1 LENKMEISNN
11 SKPKF
16 WVSQAISLPS
26 LLVYLTICL
35 TLLISPL
42 AFAQEDETEEVIE
55 AVTIIGSSEDQKKL
69 AGSGQ
74 IISNADL
81 LKAMDTDIQKIL
93 TAVPGVYMRT
103 EEGYGLR
110 PNISIRGTAIERSAK
125 VAIMEDGVLV
135 APSPYTS
142 SSAYYF
148 PTTGRIHSV
157 EVLKGPAAVS
167 QGPQTIGGAINL
179 ISTPIPNAPSGKFVQ
194 ELGENGMMRTHAY
207 YGGTSGNF
215 GGLIEVHEHE
225 SDGFDSIA
233 NVGGDTGF
241 DKSDLMVKARYKNG
255 NHSLTLKMVDL
266 DETSNQSYV
275 GLSQA
280 SFIANP
286 RQRYGAT
293 AYDKMMND
301 GDQTS
306 LTYVGDFDSF
316 NVTFTSWQND
326 YYRDWF
332 KVSDFNNK
340 KEHGE
345 QDDINELISD
355 ANNGSANAQ
364 AILNGQL
371 PVQIEYKHN
380 NRYYTNEGYQFTI
393 NTSLGIHD
401 LTLGYRD
408 MEDSESRVQAHE
420 YADQAADGSL
430 SALYGY
436 VGLNNSNN
444 RLRESSATS
453 YYLQD
458 TMDFGRLDVT
468 LGYRS
473 EDYDQRHRRWSDPAG
488 PNLTLV
494 RTGEADNRD
503 TFTEND
509 HTTQSFG
516 ATYEVNENLTLV
528 AGFHEGMTPMFGADP
543 EEADNTELGIRYSG
557 DAGDVEIF
565 YFSSEY
571 SNLAAECTLVSGA
584 ACNPDESAVFSG
596 GSADVEG
603 LEFNGSWVLGGDNG
617 ISYPIA
623 LAYTSTDATF
633 NNSSESDY
641 FGVVA
646 AGDDLPYIPSSSM
659 SLVVGFITDSGLSGN
674 VRLIDVG
681 SSCSIA
687 ACGTYNKIHAHTIL
701 DLNLRKALN
710 EAMDVYV
717 VLENATDD
725 EDIISRA
732 PSDGARSQKP
742 RTLKVGFSYKF

>member
-1 LENKMEISNN
+1 MENWPNIHTKINFVIMG
-11 SKPKF
+11 
-16 WVSQAISLPS
+16 L
-26 LLVYLTICL
+26 LTIL
-35 TLLISPL
+35 FFVP
-42 AFAQEDETEEVIE
+42 AFADENTEEVIE
-55 AVTIIGSSEDQKKL
+55 SVTIIGSAEDQRKL

-74 IISNADL
+74 IISNEDL
-81 LKAMDTDIQKIL
+81 SKAMDTDIQKIL

-125 VAIMEDGVLV
+125 VAVMEDGVLV

-179 ISTPIPNAPSGKFVQ
+179 ISTPIPSTTSGKFVQ

-207 YGGTSGNF
+207 FGGTSGNF
-215 GGLIEVHEHE
+215 GALVEVHEHE

-241 DKSDLMVKARYKNG
+241 DKSDLMVKARYESG
-255 NHSLTLKMVDL
+255 AHSLTLKMVDI
-266 DETSNQSYV
+266 DENSNQSYV

-280 SFIANP
+280 SFNANP
-286 RQRYGAT
+286 RVRYGAT

-301 GDQTS
+301 GEQTS
-306 LTYVGDFDSF
+306 LTYVGDFENF
-316 NVTFTSWQND
+316 NVQFTSWQND
-326 YYRDWF
+326 YHRDWF
-332 KVSDFNNK
+332 KVSDFNND

-345 QDDINELISD
+345 QDDINELISA

-364 AILNGQL
+364 AILDGQL
-371 PVQIEYKHN
+371 PVEIEYKHN

-430 SALYGY
+430 SPLYGY
-436 VGLNNSNN
+436 IGLNNSNN

-468 LGYRS
+468 VGYRS
-473 EDYDQRHRRWSDPAG
+473 EDYDQRHRRWSDRAG
-488 PNLTLV
+488 PNLTMV

-503 TFTEND
+503 TFATND
-509 HTTQSFG
+509 HTTSSIG
-516 ATYEVNENLTLV
+516 ATYDLSDNVTLV

-543 EEADNTELGIRYSG
+543 EEAENTELGIRYSEG
-557 DAGDVEIF
+557 ATDIELF

-584 ACNPDESAVFSG
+584 ACNADESAIFSG
-596 GSADVEG
+596 GAADVEG
-603 LEFNGSWVLGGDNG
+603 IEFSGSWILEGDG
-617 ISYPIA
+617 VSYPIA

-659 SLVVGFITDSGLSGN
+659 SLVAGFVTDNGLSGN
-674 VRLIDVG
+674 MRLIDVG

-687 ACGTYNKIHAHTIL
+687 ACGTYNKIHAHTII
-701 DLNLRKALN
+701 DLNLRKALTN
-710 EAMDVYV
+710 SMDIYAII
-717 VLENATDD
+717 ENVSDD
-725 EDIISRA
+725 ADIISRA
-732 PSDGARSQKP
+732 PSEGARSQKP

>member
-1 LENKMEISNN
+1 MCIYTY
-11 SKPKF
+11 
-16 WVSQAISLPS
+16 I
-26 LLVYLTICL
+26 
-35 TLLISPL
+35 
-42 AFAQEDETEEVIE
+42 
-55 AVTIIGSSEDQKKL
+55 
-69 AGSGQ
+69 
-74 IISNADL
+74 
-81 LKAMDTDIQKIL
+81 DTDIHKIL
-93 TAVPGVYMRT
+93 SAVPGVFFRT
-103 EEGYGLR
+103 EDGYGLR

-148 PTTGRIHSV
+148 PTTGRIHAV

-179 ISTPIPNAPSGKFVQ
+179 ISTPIPVAPSGKFVQ
-194 ELGENGMMRTHAY
+194 EVGENGMKRTHFYA
-207 YGGTSGNF
+207 GGTSGNF
-215 GGLIEVHEHE
+215 GGLVEVHEHE

-241 DKSDLMVKARYKNG
+241 KKSDLMVKARYENG
-255 NHSLTLKMVDL
+255 NHSLTFKMVDL

-280 SFIANP
+280 SFNANP

-306 LTYVGDFDSF
+306 LTYVGDFENF

-340 KEHGE
+340 KAHGE

-364 AILNGQL
+364 AILDGKL

-408 MEDSESRVQAHE
+408 MEDSESRIQAHE
-420 YADQAADGSL
+420 YSDQAADGSL
-430 SALYGY
+430 SPIYGY
-436 VGLNNSNN
+436 VGLSGSNN

-458 TMDFGRLDVT
+458 KMDFGKLDIT

-473 EDYDQRHRRWSDPAG
+473 EDYDQRHRRWGEGAG
-488 PNLTLV
+488 PNLTAV
-494 RTGEADNRD
+494 RITSVRD
-503 TFTEND
+503 TFATND
-509 HTTQSFG
+509 HTTQSLG

-543 EEADNTELGIRYSG
+543 EEADNTELGIRYSDG
-557 DAGDVEIF
+557 AGDVEIF

-584 ACNPDESAVFSG
+584 ACNADESAVFSG

-603 LEFNGSWVLGGDNG
+603 LEFSGSWVFEGNG
-617 ISYPIA
+617 VSYPVA
-623 LAYTSTDATF
+623 VSYTSTDATF

-659 SLVVGFITDSGLSGN
+659 SIVAGFISDNGFSGN
-674 VRLIDVG
+674 MRLIDVG

-710 EAMDVYV
+710 DAMDVYLIV
-717 VLENATDD
+717 ENVTDD
-725 EDIISRA
+725 ADIISRA
-732 PSDGARSQKP
+732 PSEGARSQKP

>member
-1 LENKMEISNN
+1 MENWPNTQTKINFVIMG
-11 SKPKF
+11 F
-16 WVSQAISLPS
+16 
-26 LLVYLTICL
+26 LTIL
-35 TLLISPL
+35 F
-42 AFAQEDETEEVIE
+42 FAPVFADDNTEEVIE
-55 AVTIIGSSEDQKKL
+55 SVTIIGSEEDLKNL

-215 GGLIEVHEHE
+215 GGLVEVHEHE

-241 DKSDLMVKARYKNG
+241 DKSDLMVKARYESG
-255 NHSLTLKMVDL
+255 AHSLTLKMVDI
-266 DETSNQSYV
+266 DENSNQSYV

-280 SFIANP
+280 SFNANP

-301 GDQTS
+301 GEQTS
-306 LTYVGDFDSF
+306 LTYVGDFDNF
-316 NVTFTSWQND
+316 NVQFTSWQND
-326 YYRDWF
+326 YHRDWF
-332 KVSDFNNK
+332 KVSDFNND

-364 AILNGQL
+364 AILDGQL
-371 PVQIEYKHN
+371 PVEIEYKHN
-380 NRYYTNEGYQFTI
+380 NRYYTNEGYQFSI
-393 NTSLGIHD
+393 NTTLGIHD
-401 LTLGYRD
+401 LTVGYRD

-430 SALYGY
+430 SPLYGY
-436 VGLNNSNN
+436 IGLNNSNN

-468 LGYRS
+468 VGYRS
-473 EDYDQRHRRWSDPAG
+473 EDYDQRHRRWSDRAG
-488 PNLTLV
+488 PNLTMV

-503 TFTEND
+503 TFATND

-543 EEADNTELGIRYSG
+543 EEADNTELGIRYSDG
-557 DAGDVEIF
+557 AGDVEIF

-603 LEFNGSWVLGGDNG
+603 LEFNGSWVFDGDG
-617 ISYPIA
+617 ISYPVSI
-623 LAYTSTDATF
+623 AYTSTDATF

-646 AGDDLPYIPSSSM
+646 AGDDLPYIPSSTM
-659 SLVVGFITDSGLSGN
+659 SLVAGFVSDSGLSGN
-674 VRLIDVG
+674 MRLIDVG

-687 ACGTYNKIHAHTIL
+687 ACGTYNKIHAHTIV

-710 EAMDVYV
+710 DAMDVYV
-717 VLENATDD
+717 ILENVTDD

-732 PSDGARSQKP
+732 PSEGARSQKP

>member
-1 LENKMEISNN
+1 MG
-11 SKPKF
+11 F
-16 WVSQAISLPS
+16 
-26 LLVYLTICL
+26 LTIL
-35 TLLISPL
+35 F
-42 AFAQEDETEEVIE
+42 FAPVFADDNTEEVIE
-55 AVTIIGSSEDQKKL
+55 SVTIIGSEEDQKKL

-215 GGLIEVHEHE
+215 GGLVEVHEHE

-241 DKSDLMVKARYKNG
+241 DKSDLMVKARYESG
-255 NHSLTLKMVDL
+255 AHSLTLKMVDI
-266 DETSNQSYV
+266 DENSNQSYV

-280 SFIANP
+280 SFNANP

-301 GDQTS
+301 GEQTT
-306 LTYVGDFDSF
+306 LTYVGDFDNF
-316 NVTFTSWQND
+316 NVQFTSWQND
-326 YYRDWF
+326 YHRDWF
-332 KVSDFNNK
+332 KVSDFNND

-345 QDDINELISD
+345 QDDINELISA

-364 AILNGQL
+364 AILDGQL
-371 PVQIEYKHN
+371 PVEIEYKHN
-380 NRYYTNEGYQFTI
+380 NRYYTNEGYQFSI
-393 NTSLGIHD
+393 NTTLGIHD
-401 LTLGYRD
+401 LTVGYRD

-436 VGLNNSNN
+436 IGLNNSNN

-468 LGYRS
+468 VGYRS
-473 EDYDQRHRRWSDPAG
+473 EDYDQRHRRWSDRAG
-488 PNLTLV
+488 PNLTMV

-503 TFTEND
+503 TFATND

-543 EEADNTELGIRYSG
+543 EEADNTELGIRYSDG
-557 DAGDVEIF
+557 AGDVEIF

-603 LEFNGSWVLGGDNG
+603 LEFNGSWVFDGDG
-617 ISYPIA
+617 VSYPVSI
-623 LAYTSTDATF
+623 AYTSTDATF

-646 AGDDLPYIPSSSM
+646 AGDDLPYIPSSMM
-659 SLVVGFITDSGLSGN
+659 SLVAGFVSDSGLSGN
-674 VRLIDVG
+674 MRLIDVG
-681 SSCSIA
+681 SSCSVA
-687 ACGTYNKIHAHTIL
+687 ACGTYNKIHAHTIV

-710 EAMDVYV
+710 DAMDVYV
-717 VLENATDD
+717 IVENVTDD

-732 PSDGARSQKP
+732 PSEGARSQKP

>member
-1 LENKMEISNN
+1 MENWPNTHTKIHFVIMG
-11 SKPKF
+11 
-16 WVSQAISLPS
+16 L
-26 LLVYLTICL
+26 LTIL
-35 TLLISPL
+35 FFIP
-42 AFAQEDETEEVIE
+42 AFADENTEEIIE
-55 AVTIIGSSEDQKKL
+55 SVTIIGSKDDQKKL

-74 IISNADL
+74 IISNDDL

-93 TAVPGVYMRT
+93 TAVPGLYMRT

-157 EVLKGPAAVS
+157 EVLKGPAAVT

-179 ISTPIPNAPSGKFVQ
+179 ISTPIPNSPSGKFTQ
-194 ELGENGMMRTHAY
+194 ELGENGMKRTHLYA
-207 YGGTSGNF
+207 GGTTGNF
-215 GGLIEVHEHE
+215 GGLVEIHEHE

-241 DKSDLMVKARYKNG
+241 DKSDLMVKARYENG

-266 DETSNQSYV
+266 EETSNQSYV

-280 SFIANP
+280 SFNANP

-316 NVTFTSWQND
+316 NVTLTSWQND

-332 KVSDFNNK
+332 KVSDFNND

-345 QDDINELISD
+345 QDDINELIRD

-364 AILNGQL
+364 AILDGKL
-371 PVQIEYKHN
+371 PVEIEYKHN

-393 NTSLGIHD
+393 NTTLGIHD

-436 VGLNNSNN
+436 IGLNNSNN

-453 YYLQD
+453 FYLQD
-458 TMDFGRLDVT
+458 TMDFGRLDITV
-468 LGYRS
+468 GYRS
-473 EDYDQRHRRWSDPAG
+473 EDYDQRHRRWSDRAG

-494 RTGEADNRD
+494 RTGPADNRD
-503 TFTEND
+503 TFAEND

-543 EEADNTELGIRYSG
+543 EEADNTELGLRYSDG
-557 DAGDVEIF
+557 AGDVEIF

-603 LEFNGSWVLGGDNG
+603 LEFSGSWVFEGNG
-617 ISYPIA
+617 VSYPVA
-623 LAYTSTDATF
+623 LSYTSTDATF
-633 NNSSESDY
+633 NNSSDSDY
-641 FGVVA
+641 FGKVA

-659 SLVVGFITDSGLSGN
+659 SLVAGFITDNGLSGN
-674 VRLIDVG
+674 MRIIDVG
-681 SSCSIA
+681 SSCSLA
-687 ACGTYNKIHAHTIL
+687 ACGTYNKIHAHTII

-710 EAMDVYV
+710 DSVDIYAII
-717 VLENATDD
+717 ENVTDD
-725 EDIISRA
+725 ADIISRA
-732 PSDGARSQKP
+732 PSEGARSQKP
-742 RTLKVGFSYKF
+742 RTFKVGFSYKF

>member
-1 LENKMEISNN
+1 MGL
-11 SKPKF
+11 
-16 WVSQAISLPS
+16 
-26 LLVYLTICL
+26 LTIL
-35 TLLISPL
+35 FFAP
-42 AFAQEDETEEVIE
+42 AFADEDTEEIIE
-55 AVTIIGSSEDQKKL
+55 SVTIIGSAEDLRKL

-74 IISNADL
+74 VISNDDL

-93 TAVPGVYMRT
+93 IAVPGIYMRT

-179 ISTPIPNAPSGKFVQ
+179 ISTPIPSSTSGKFIQ

-215 GGLIEVHEHE
+215 GALVEVHEHE

-241 DKSDLMVKARYKNG
+241 DKSDFVFKARYESG
-255 NHSLTLKMVDL
+255 AHSLTLKMVDL

-280 SFIANP
+280 SFNANP
-286 RQRYGAT
+286 RVRYGAT

-301 GDQTS
+301 GEQTS
-306 LTYVGDFDSF
+306 LIYVGDFENF
-316 NVTFTSWQND
+316 NVQFTSWQND
-326 YYRDWF
+326 YHRDWF
-332 KVSDFNNK
+332 KVSDFNND

-345 QDDINELISD
+345 QDDINELISA

-364 AILNGQL
+364 AILDGQL
-371 PVQIEYKHN
+371 PVEIEYKHN

-436 VGLNNSNN
+436 IGLNNSNN

-458 TMDFGRLDVT
+458 TMDFGKLDVT

-473 EDYDQRHRRWSDPAG
+473 EDYDQRHRRWSDRAG

-503 TFTEND
+503 TFATND
-509 HTTQSFG
+509 HTTSSIG
-516 ATYEVNENLTLV
+516 ATYDLSDNITLV

-543 EEADNTELGIRYSG
+543 EEADNTELGVRYSEG
-557 DAGDVEIF
+557 TTDIELF

-571 SNLAAECTLVSGA
+571 SNLAAECTNVTGA
-584 ACNPDESAVFSG
+584 SCNPDESAVFSG
-596 GSADVEG
+596 GAADVEG
-603 LEFNGSWVLGGDNG
+603 IEFSGSWILDGDG
-617 ISYPIA
+617 VSYPIA
-623 LAYTSTDATF
+623 LTYTSTDATF
-633 NNSSESDY
+633 KNSSESDY

-646 AGDDLPYIPSSSM
+646 AGDDLPYVPSSSM
-659 SLVVGFITDSGLSGN
+659 SLVAGFVTDNGLSGN
-674 VRLIDVG
+674 MRLIDVG

-687 ACGTYNKIHAHTIL
+687 ACGTYNKINAHTII
-701 DLNLRKALN
+701 DLNIRKALN
-710 EAMDVYV
+710 ESMDIYAII
-717 VLENATDD
+717 ENVSDD
-725 EDIISRA
+725 ADIISRA

-742 RTLKVGFSYKF
+742 RTIKVGFSYKF

>member
-1 LENKMEISNN
+1 MNDHWPTLQTKINITIMG
-11 SKPKF
+11 
-16 WVSQAISLPS
+16 
-26 LLVYLTICL
+26 LLSILFFV
-35 TLLISPL
+35 P
-42 AFAQEDETEEVIE
+42 AFAADDVETIE
-55 AVTIIGSSEDQKKL
+55 SVTIIGSAEDLRKL
-69 AGSGQ
+69 PGSGQ
-74 IISNADL
+74 IVPNEDL

-110 PNISIRGTAIERSAK
+110 PNISIRGTAIERSGK
-125 VAIMEDGVLV
+125 VTIMEDGVLV

-215 GGLIEVHEHE
+215 GALVEVHEHE

-241 DKSDLMVKARYKNG
+241 DKSDLMVKAKYESG
-255 NHSLTLKMVDL
+255 AHSLTLKMVDI
-266 DETSNQSYV
+266 DENSNQSYV

-280 SFIANP
+280 SFNANP
-286 RQRYGAT
+286 RVRYGAT

-301 GDQTS
+301 GEQTS
-306 LTYVGDFDSF
+306 LTYVGDFENF
-316 NVTFTSWQND
+316 NVQFTSWQND
-326 YYRDWF
+326 YHRDWF

-340 KEHGE
+340 KAHGE

-364 AILNGQL
+364 AILDGKL

-380 NRYYTNEGYQFTI
+380 NRYYTNEGYQFSI
-393 NTSLGIHD
+393 NTTLGIHD

-408 MEDSESRVQAHE
+408 MEDSESRIQAHE
-420 YADQAADGSL
+420 YSDQAADGSL

-436 VGLNNSNN
+436 VGLSGSNN

-458 TMDFGRLDVT
+458 TMDFGKLDVT

-473 EDYDQRHRRWSDPAG
+473 EDYDQRHRRWGEGAG
-488 PNLTLV
+488 PNLTAV
-494 RTGEADNRD
+494 RITSVRD
-503 TFTEND
+503 TFATND
-509 HTTQSFG
+509 HTTSSFG
-516 ATYEVNENLTLV
+516 ATYDLSDSVTLV

-543 EEADNTELGIRYSG
+543 EEADNTELGIRYSEG
-557 DAGDVEIF
+557 TTSLEAF

-571 SNLAAECTLVSGA
+571 SNLSAECTLVSGA
-584 ACNPDESAVFSG
+584 ACNPEESAVFSG
-596 GSADVEG
+596 GAADVEG
-603 LEFNGSWVLGGDNG
+603 LEFSGSWVFEGDG
-617 ISYPIA
+617 VSYPVA

-641 FGVVA
+641 FGVVS

-659 SLVVGFITDSGLSGN
+659 SLVAGFVSDNGLSGN
-674 VRLIDVG
+674 MRLIDVG

-687 ACGTYNKIHAHTIL
+687 ACGTYNKINAHTII
-701 DLNLRKALN
+701 DLNIRKALTDS
-710 EAMDVYV
+710 MDIYAII
-717 VLENATDD
+717 ENVSDD
-725 EDIISRA
+725 ADIISRA
-732 PSDGARSQKP
+732 PSEGARSQKP
-742 RTLKVGFSYKF
+742 RTIKVGFSYKF

>member
-1 LENKMEISNN
+1 MENWPNIHTKINFVIMG
-11 SKPKF
+11 
-16 WVSQAISLPS
+16 L
-26 LLVYLTICL
+26 LTIL
-35 TLLISPL
+35 FFAP
-42 AFAQEDETEEVIE
+42 AFADENTEEVIE
-55 AVTIIGSSEDQKKL
+55 SVTIIGSAEDQRKL

-74 IISNADL
+74 IISNEDL

-125 VAIMEDGVLV
+125 VAVMEDGVLV

-179 ISTPIPNAPSGKFVQ
+179 ISTPIPNTTSGKFVQ

-207 YGGTSGNF
+207 FGGTSGNF
-215 GGLIEVHEHE
+215 GALVEVHEHE

-241 DKSDLMVKARYKNG
+241 DKSDFVFKARYESG
-255 NHSLTLKMVDL
+255 AHSLTLKMVDL
-266 DETSNQSYV
+266 DEISNQSYV

-280 SFIANP
+280 SFNANP
-286 RQRYGAT
+286 RVRYGAT

-301 GDQTS
+301 GEQTS
-306 LTYVGDFDSF
+306 LTYVGDFKNF
-316 NVTFTSWQND
+316 NVQFTSWQND
-326 YYRDWF
+326 YHRDWF
-332 KVSDFNNK
+332 KVSDFNND

-364 AILNGQL
+364 AILDGQL
-371 PVQIEYKHN
+371 PVEIEYKHN

-393 NTSLGIHD
+393 KTSLGIHD

-436 VGLNNSNN
+436 IGLNNSNN

-468 LGYRS
+468 VGYRS
-473 EDYDQRHRRWSDPAG
+473 EDYDQRHRRWSDRAG
-488 PNLTLV
+488 PNLTMV

-503 TFTEND
+503 TFATND
-509 HTTQSFG
+509 HTTSSIG
-516 ATYEVNENLTLV
+516 ATYDLSDNVTLV

-543 EEADNTELGIRYSG
+543 EEAENTELGMRYSKG
-557 DAGDVEIF
+557 TTDIELF

-584 ACNPDESAVFSG
+584 ACNADESAIFSG
-596 GSADVEG
+596 GAADVEG
-603 LEFNGSWVLGGDNG
+603 IEFSGSWILEGDG
-617 ISYPIA
+617 VSYPIA

-659 SLVVGFITDSGLSGN
+659 SLVAGFVTDNGLSGN
-674 VRLIDVG
+674 MRLIDVG

-687 ACGTYNKIHAHTIL
+687 ACGTYNKIHAHTII
-701 DLNLRKALN
+701 DLNLRKALTDS
-710 EAMDVYV
+710 MDIYAII
-717 VLENATDD
+717 ENVSDD
-725 EDIISRA
+725 ADIISRA
-732 PSDGARSQKP
+732 PSEGARSQKP

>member
-1 LENKMEISNN
+1 MG
-11 SKPKF
+11 
-16 WVSQAISLPS
+16 
-26 LLVYLTICL
+26 LLSILFFV
-35 TLLISPL
+35 P
-42 AFAQEDETEEVIE
+42 AFAADDVETIE
-55 AVTIIGSSEDQKKL
+55 SVTIIGSAEDLRKL
-69 AGSGQ
+69 PGSGQ
-74 IISNADL
+74 IVPNEDL

-93 TAVPGVYMRT
+93 TAVPGIYMRT

-110 PNISIRGTAIERSAK
+110 PNISIRGTAIERSGK
-125 VAIMEDGVLV
+125 VTIMEDGVLV

-179 ISTPIPNAPSGKFVQ
+179 ISTPIPNAQSGKFVQ

-215 GGLIEVHEHE
+215 GALVEVHEHE

-241 DKSDLMVKARYKNG
+241 DESGA
-255 NHSLTLKMVDL
+255 HSLTLKMVDI
-266 DETSNQSYV
+266 DENSNQSYV

-280 SFIANP
+280 SFNANP
-286 RQRYGAT
+286 RVRYGAT

-301 GDQTS
+301 GEQTS
-306 LTYVGDFDSF
+306 LTYIGDFENF
-316 NVTFTSWQND
+316 NVQFTSWQND
-326 YYRDWF
+326 YHRDWF

-340 KEHGE
+340 KAHGE

-364 AILNGQL
+364 AILDGKL

-380 NRYYTNEGYQFTI
+380 NRYYTNEGYQFSI
-393 NTSLGIHD
+393 NTKLGIHD

-408 MEDSESRVQAHE
+408 MEDSESRIQAHE
-420 YADQAADGSL
+420 YSDQAADGSL

-436 VGLNNSNN
+436 VGLSGSNN

-458 TMDFGRLDVT
+458 TMDFGKLDVT

-473 EDYDQRHRRWSDPAG
+473 EDYDQRHRRWGEGAG
-488 PNLTLV
+488 PNLTAV
-494 RTGEADNRD
+494 RITSVRD
-503 TFTEND
+503 TFATND
-509 HTTQSFG
+509 HTTSSFG
-516 ATYEVNENLTLV
+516 ATYDLSDNITLV

-543 EEADNTELGIRYSG
+543 EEADNTELGIRYSEG
-557 DAGDVEIF
+557 TTSLEAF

-571 SNLAAECTLVSGA
+571 SNLSAECTLVSGA
-584 ACNPDESAVFSG
+584 ACNPEESAVFSG
-596 GSADVEG
+596 GAADVEG
-603 LEFNGSWVLGGDNG
+603 LEFIGSWVFEGDG
-617 ISYPIA
+617 VSYPVA

-659 SLVVGFITDSGLSGN
+659 SLVAGFVRDNGLSGN
-674 VRLIDVG
+674 MRLIDVG

-687 ACGTYNKIHAHTIL
+687 ACGTYNKINAHTII
-701 DLNLRKALN
+701 DLNIRKALTDS
-710 EAMDVYV
+710 MDIYAII
-717 VLENATDD
+717 ENVSDD
-725 EDIISRA
+725 ADIISRA
-732 PSDGARSQKP
+732 PSEGARSQKP
-742 RTLKVGFSYKF
+742 RTIKVGFSYKF

>member
-1 LENKMEISNN
+1 MENWPNTHTKINFLIMG
-11 SKPKF
+11 
-16 WVSQAISLPS
+16 L
-26 LLVYLTICL
+26 LTIL
-35 TLLISPL
+35 FFAP
-42 AFAQEDETEEVIE
+42 AFAVEYDVETIE
-55 AVTIIGSSEDQKKL
+55 SVSIIGSKDDQKSL

-74 IISNADL
+74 IIPNEDL

-93 TAVPGVYMRT
+93 TAVPGLYMRT

-148 PTTGRIHSV
+148 PTTGRIHAV

-179 ISTPIPNAPSGKFVQ
+179 ISTPIPIAPSGKFVQ
-194 ELGENGMMRTHAY
+194 ELGENGMKRTHFYA
-207 YGGTSGNF
+207 GGTSGNF
-215 GGLIEVHEHE
+215 GGLVEVHEHE

-241 DKSDLMVKARYKNG
+241 KKSDLMVKARYENG
-255 NHSLTLKMVDL
+255 NHSLTFKMVDL

-280 SFIANP
+280 SFNANP

-306 LTYVGDFDSF
+306 LTYVGDFENF

-340 KEHGE
+340 KAHGE

-364 AILNGQL
+364 AILDGKL

-408 MEDSESRVQAHE
+408 MEDSESRIQAHE
-420 YADQAADGSL
+420 YSDQAADGSL
-430 SALYGY
+430 SPIYGY
-436 VGLNNSNN
+436 VGLSGSNN

-458 TMDFGRLDVT
+458 KMDFGKLDIT

-473 EDYDQRHRRWSDPAG
+473 EDYDQRHRRWGEGAG
-488 PNLTLV
+488 PNLTAV
-494 RTGEADNRD
+494 RITSVRD
-503 TFTEND
+503 TFATND
-509 HTTQSFG
+509 HTTQSLG

-543 EEADNTELGIRYSG
+543 EEADNTELGIRYSDG
-557 DAGDVEIF
+557 AGDVEIF

-584 ACNPDESAVFSG
+584 ACNADESAVFSG

-603 LEFNGSWVLGGDNG
+603 LEFSGSWVFEGNG
-617 ISYPIA
+617 VSYPIA
-623 LAYTSTDATF
+623 VSYTSTDATF

-659 SLVVGFITDSGLSGN
+659 SIVAGFISDNGFSGN
-674 VRLIDVG
+674 MRLIDVG

-687 ACGTYNKIHAHTIL
+687 ACGTYNKIDAHTIL

-710 EAMDVYV
+710 DVMDVYLIV
-717 VLENATDD
+717 ENVTDD
-725 EDIISRA
+725 ADIISRA
-732 PSDGARSQKP
+732 PSEGARSQKP

>member
-1 LENKMEISNN
+1 MGL
-11 SKPKF
+11 
-16 WVSQAISLPS
+16 
-26 LLVYLTICL
+26 LTIL
-35 TLLISPL
+35 FFAP
-42 AFAQEDETEEVIE
+42 AFADEDTEEIIE
-55 AVTIIGSSEDQKKL
+55 SVTIIGSAEDLRKL

-74 IISNADL
+74 VISNDDL

-93 TAVPGVYMRT
+93 TAVPGIYMRT

-179 ISTPIPNAPSGKFVQ
+179 ISTPIPSFTSVKFIQ

-215 GGLIEVHEHE
+215 GALVEVHEHE

-241 DKSDLMVKARYKNG
+241 DKSDFVFKARYESG
-255 NHSLTLKMVDL
+255 AHSLTLKMVDL
-266 DETSNQSYV
+266 DEVSNQSYV
-275 GLSQA
+275 GLSQG
-280 SFIANP
+280 SFNANP
-286 RQRYGAT
+286 RVRYGAT

-301 GDQTS
+301 GEQTS
-306 LTYVGDFDSF
+306 LTYVGDFENF
-316 NVTFTSWQND
+316 NVQFTSWQND
-326 YYRDWF
+326 YHRDWF
-332 KVSDFNNK
+332 KVSDFNND

-345 QDDINELISD
+345 QDDINELISA

-364 AILNGQL
+364 AILDGQL
-371 PVQIEYKHN
+371 PVEIEYKHN

-436 VGLNNSNN
+436 IGLNNSNN

-458 TMDFGRLDVT
+458 TMDFGKLDVT

-473 EDYDQRHRRWSDPAG
+473 EDYDQRHRRWSDRAG

-503 TFTEND
+503 TFATND
-509 HTTQSFG
+509 HTTSSIG
-516 ATYEVNENLTLV
+516 ATYDLSDNITLV

-543 EEADNTELGIRYSG
+543 EEADNTELGVRYSEG
-557 DAGDVEIF
+557 TIDIELF

-571 SNLAAECTLVSGA
+571 SNLAAECTNVTGA
-584 ACNPDESAVFSG
+584 SCNPDESAVFSG
-596 GSADVEG
+596 GAADVEG
-603 LEFNGSWVLGGDNG
+603 IEFSGSWILDGDG
-617 ISYPIA
+617 VSYPIA
-623 LAYTSTDATF
+623 LTYTSTDATF
-633 NNSSESDY
+633 KNSSESDY

-646 AGDDLPYIPSSSM
+646 AGDDLPYVPSSSM
-659 SLVVGFITDSGLSGN
+659 SLVAGFVTDNGLSGN
-674 VRLIDVG
+674 MRLIDVG

-687 ACGTYNKIHAHTIL
+687 ACGTYNKINAHTII
-701 DLNLRKALN
+701 DLNIRKALN
-710 EAMDVYV
+710 ESMDIYAII
-717 VLENATDD
+717 ENVSDD
-725 EDIISRA
+725 ADIISRA

-742 RTLKVGFSYKF
+742 RTIKVGFSYKF

>member
-1 LENKMEISNN
+1 MENWPNIHTKINFVIMG
-11 SKPKF
+11 
-16 WVSQAISLPS
+16 L
-26 LLVYLTICL
+26 LTIL
-35 TLLISPL
+35 FFVP
-42 AFAQEDETEEVIE
+42 AFADEEEVIE
-55 AVTIIGSSEDQKKL
+55 SVTIIGSGEDQRKL

-74 IISNADL
+74 IISNDDL

-179 ISTPIPNAPSGKFVQ
+179 ISTPIPSTNSGKFVQ

-207 YGGTSGNF
+207 FGGTSGNF
-215 GGLIEVHEHE
+215 GALVEVHEHE

-241 DKSDLMVKARYKNG
+241 DKSDFMVKARYESG
-255 NHSLTLKMVDL
+255 AHSLTFKMVDL

-280 SFIANP
+280 SFNANP
-286 RQRYGAT
+286 RVRYGAT

-301 GDQTS
+301 GEQTS
-306 LTYVGDFDSF
+306 LTYVGDFENF
-316 NVTFTSWQND
+316 NVQFTSWQND
-326 YYRDWF
+326 YHRDWF
-332 KVSDFNNK
+332 KVSDFNND

-364 AILNGQL
+364 AILDGQL
-371 PVQIEYKHN
+371 PVEIEYKHN
-380 NRYYTNEGYQFTI
+380 NRYYTNEGYQFTV

-436 VGLNNSNN
+436 IGLNNSNN

-458 TMDFGRLDVT
+458 TMDFGRLDITV
-468 LGYRS
+468 GYRS
-473 EDYDQRHRRWSDPAG
+473 EDYDQRHRRWSDRAG

-494 RTGEADNRD
+494 RTGPADNRD
-503 TFTEND
+503 TFAEND

-516 ATYEVNENLTLV
+516 ATYEVNEKLTLV

-543 EEADNTELGIRYSG
+543 EEADNTELGIRYSDG
-557 DAGDVEIF
+557 ATNIEMF
-565 YFSSEY
+565 YFASEY

-596 GSADVEG
+596 GSADVDG
-603 LEFNGSWVLGGDNG
+603 LEFSGSWIFEGDG
-617 ISYPIA
+617 VSYPVA

-659 SLVVGFITDSGLSGN
+659 SLVAGFVTESGLSGN
-674 VRLIDVG
+674 MRLIDVG

-687 ACGTYNKIHAHTIL
+687 ACGIYNKIHAHTII
-701 DLNLRKALN
+701 DLNIRKALSDS
-710 EAMDVYV
+710 MDIYAII
-717 VLENATDD
+717 ENVSDD
-725 EDIISRA
+725 ADIISRA
-732 PSDGARSQKP
+732 PSEGARSQKP

>member
-1 LENKMEISNN
+1 MEISNN

-26 LLVYLTICL
+26 LIVYLTICL

-42 AFAQEDETEEVIE
+42 AFAQEGDTEEVIE
-55 AVTIIGSSEDQKKL
+55 SVTIIGSAEDLKKL

-215 GGLIEVHEHE
+215 GGLVEVHEHE

-241 DKSDLMVKARYKNG
+241 DKSDLMVKGRYVNG

-316 NVTFTSWQND
+316 NVTLTSWQND

-345 QDDINELISD
+345 QDDINELITA

-364 AILNGQL
+364 AILDGQL

-436 VGLNNSNN
+436 VGLSGSNN

-468 LGYRS
+468 VGYRS

-494 RTGEADNRD
+494 RTGEADVRD

-543 EEADNTELGIRYSG
+543 EEADNTELGIRYSDG
-557 DAGDVEIF
+557 AGDVEVF

-603 LEFNGSWVLGGDNG
+603 LEFNGSWVLEGDNG

-674 VRLIDVG
+674 MRLIDVG

-687 ACGTYNKIHAHTIL
+687 ACGPYNKIHAHTIL

-710 EAMDVYV
+710 EAMDVYLI
-717 VLENATDD
+717 LENVTDD

-742 RTLKVGFSYKF
+742 RTIKVGFSYKF

>member
-1 LENKMEISNN
+1 MENWPNIHTKINFVIMG
-11 SKPKF
+11 
-16 WVSQAISLPS
+16 L
-26 LLVYLTICL
+26 LTIL
-35 TLLISPL
+35 FFAP
-42 AFAQEDETEEVIE
+42 AFADENTEEVIE
-55 AVTIIGSSEDQKKL
+55 SVTIIGSAEDQRKL

-74 IISNADL
+74 IISNEDL

-125 VAIMEDGVLV
+125 VAVMEDGVLV

-179 ISTPIPNAPSGKFVQ
+179 ISTPIPNTTSGKFVQ

-207 YGGTSGNF
+207 FGGTSGNF
-215 GGLIEVHEHE
+215 GALVEVHEHE

-241 DKSDLMVKARYKNG
+241 DKSDFVFKARYESG
-255 NHSLTLKMVDL
+255 AHSLTLKMVDL
-266 DETSNQSYV
+266 DEISNQSYV

-280 SFIANP
+280 SFNANP
-286 RQRYGAT
+286 RVRYGAT

-301 GDQTS
+301 GEQTS
-306 LTYVGDFDSF
+306 LTYFGDFKNF
-316 NVTFTSWQND
+316 NVQFTSWQND
-326 YYRDWF
+326 YHRDWF
-332 KVSDFNNK
+332 KVSDFNND

-364 AILNGQL
+364 AILDGQL
-371 PVQIEYKHN
+371 PVEIEYKHN

-430 SALYGY
+430 SPLYGY
-436 VGLNNSNN
+436 IGLNNSNN

-468 LGYRS
+468 VGYRS
-473 EDYDQRHRRWSDPAG
+473 EDYDQRHRRWSDRAG
-488 PNLTLV
+488 PNLTMV

-503 TFTEND
+503 TFATND
-509 HTTQSFG
+509 HTTSSIG
-516 ATYEVNENLTLV
+516 ATYDLSDNVTLV

-543 EEADNTELGIRYSG
+543 EEAENTELGMRYSKG
-557 DAGDVEIF
+557 TTDIELF

-584 ACNPDESAVFSG
+584 ACNADESAIFSG
-596 GSADVEG
+596 GAADVEG
-603 LEFNGSWVLGGDNG
+603 IEFSGSWILEGDG
-617 ISYPIA
+617 VSYPIA

-659 SLVVGFITDSGLSGN
+659 SLVAGFVTDNGLSGN
-674 VRLIDVG
+674 MRLIDVG

-687 ACGTYNKIHAHTIL
+687 ACGTYNKIHAHTII
-701 DLNLRKALN
+701 DLNLRKALTDS
-710 EAMDVYV
+710 MDIYAII
-717 VLENATDD
+717 ENVSDD
-725 EDIISRA
+725 ADIISRA
-732 PSDGARSQKP
+732 PSEGARSQKP

>member
-1 LENKMEISNN
+1 MENWPNTQTKINFVIMG
-11 SKPKF
+11 F
-16 WVSQAISLPS
+16 
-26 LLVYLTICL
+26 LTIL
-35 TLLISPL
+35 F
-42 AFAQEDETEEVIE
+42 FAPVFADDNTEEVIE
-55 AVTIIGSSEDQKKL
+55 SVTIIGSAEDQKKL

-215 GGLIEVHEHE
+215 GGLVEVHEHE

-241 DKSDLMVKARYKNG
+241 DKSDLMVKARYESG
-255 NHSLTLKMVDL
+255 AHSLTLKMVDI
-266 DETSNQSYV
+266 DENSNQSYV

-280 SFIANP
+280 SFNSNP

-301 GDQTS
+301 GEQTS
-306 LTYVGDFDSF
+306 LTYVGDFDNF
-316 NVTFTSWQND
+316 NVQFTSWQND
-326 YYRDWF
+326 YHRDWF
-332 KVSDFNNK
+332 KVSDFNND

-345 QDDINELISD
+345 QDDINELISA

-364 AILNGQL
+364 AILDGQL
-371 PVQIEYKHN
+371 PVEIEYKHN
-380 NRYYTNEGYQFTI
+380 NRYYTNEGYQFSI
-393 NTSLGIHD
+393 NTTLGIHD

-436 VGLNNSNN
+436 IGLNNSNN

-458 TMDFGRLDVT
+458 TMDFGRLNVT
-468 LGYRS
+468 VGYRS
-473 EDYDQRHRRWSDPAG
+473 EDYDQRHRRWSDRAG
-488 PNLTLV
+488 PNLTMV

-503 TFTEND
+503 TFATND

-543 EEADNTELGIRYSG
+543 EEADNTELGIRYSDG
-557 DAGDVEIF
+557 AGDVEIF

-603 LEFNGSWVLGGDNG
+603 LEFNGSWVFDGDG
-617 ISYPIA
+617 VSYPVSI
-623 LAYTSTDATF
+623 AYTSTDATF

-646 AGDDLPYIPSSSM
+646 AGDDLPYIPSSTM
-659 SLVVGFITDSGLSGN
+659 SLVAGFVSDSGLSGN
-674 VRLIDVG
+674 MRLIDVG

-687 ACGTYNKIHAHTIL
+687 ACGTYNKIHAHTIV

-710 EAMDVYV
+710 DAMDVYV
-717 VLENATDD
+717 ILENVTDD

-732 PSDGARSQKP
+732 PSEGARSQKP

>member
-1 LENKMEISNN
+1 MG
-11 SKPKF
+11 
-16 WVSQAISLPS
+16 
-26 LLVYLTICL
+26 LLSILFFVPAFSADDIETIE
-35 TLLISPL
+35 S
-42 AFAQEDETEEVIE
+42 
-55 AVTIIGSSEDQKKL
+55 VTIIGSVEDLRKL
-69 AGSGQ
+69 PGSGQ
-74 IISNADL
+74 VIPNEDL

-110 PNISIRGTAIERSAK
+110 PNISIRGTAIERSGK
-125 VAIMEDGVLV
+125 VTIMEDGVLV

-179 ISTPIPNAPSGKFVQ
+179 ISTPIPNTPSGKFVQ

-215 GGLIEVHEHE
+215 GALVEVHEHE

-241 DKSDLMVKARYKNG
+241 DKSDLMVKARYESG
-255 NHSLTLKMVDL
+255 VHSLTFKMVDL

-280 SFIANP
+280 SFNANP
-286 RQRYGAT
+286 RVRYGAT

-301 GDQTS
+301 GEQTS
-306 LTYVGDFDSF
+306 LTYVGDFENF
-316 NVTFTSWQND
+316 NVQFTSWQND
-326 YYRDWF
+326 YHRDWF
-332 KVSDFNNK
+332 KVSDFNND

-364 AILNGQL
+364 AILDGQL
-371 PVQIEYKHN
+371 PVEIEYKHN
-380 NRYYTNEGYQFTI
+380 NRYYTNEGYQFSI

-408 MEDSESRVQAHE
+408 MEDSESRIQAHE

-436 VGLNNSNN
+436 VGLSGSNN

-458 TMDFGRLDVT
+458 TMDFGKLDIT

-473 EDYDQRHRRWSDPAG
+473 EDYDQRHRRWGEGAG
-488 PNLTLV
+488 PNLTAV
-494 RTGEADNRD
+494 RVTSVRD
-503 TFTEND
+503 TFATND
-509 HTTQSFG
+509 HTTSSFG
-516 ATYEVNENLTLV
+516 ATYDLNDNVTLV

-543 EEADNTELGIRYSG
+543 EEADNTELGMRYS
-557 DAGDVEIF
+557 AGTANLEVF

-584 ACNPDESAVFSG
+584 ACNADESAVFSG
-596 GSADVEG
+596 GAADVEG
-603 LEFNGSWVLGGDNG
+603 LEFSGSWILEGDG
-617 ISYPIA
+617 VSYPVA

-633 NNSSESDY
+633 NNSSESEY

-646 AGDDLPYIPSSSM
+646 AGDDLPYVPSSSM
-659 SLVVGFITDSGLSGN
+659 SIVAGFVTDSGLSGN
-674 VRLIDVG
+674 MRLIDVG

-687 ACGTYNKIHAHTIL
+687 ACGTYNKINAHTII

-710 EAMDVYV
+710 DSMDIYAII
-717 VLENATDD
+717 ENVSDD
-725 EDIISRA
+725 ADIISRA
-732 PSDGARSQKP
+732 PSEGARSQKP
-742 RTLKVGFSYKF
+742 RTIKVGFSYKF